1 MPEAKHNPGNPLRAL
16 ADLNRLDTVESRIL
30 QLQIDALRKSSED
43 HEMHLRLL
51 EDTATRFNFL
61 LYQTMGGGLVG
72 LFNLFGLAY
81 LIVTA
86 GR

>member
-51 EDTATRFNFL
+51 EDTATRFSL
-61 LYQTMGGGLVG
+61 LYLTMGGGLVG